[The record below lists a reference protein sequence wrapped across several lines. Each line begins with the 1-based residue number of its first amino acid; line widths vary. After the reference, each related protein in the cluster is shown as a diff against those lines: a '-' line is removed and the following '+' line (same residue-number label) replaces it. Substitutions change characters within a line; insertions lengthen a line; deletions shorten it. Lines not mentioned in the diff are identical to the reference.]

1 MRRGAE
7 SSPRLAKRAAR
18 ALLLSV
24 GAAVALSG
32 CATKGDLKR
41 MRDEMVAMQAHQDS
55 LFREMQ
61 RQNRMLL
68 DTIKAGYSAQLD
80 AQGQTSHR
88 FRELEQQLGRT
99 EEIVNQLH
107 GLVTQLSD
115 RLDQLAMQPRAAS
128 GGGLPGSTGTV
139 GGSQVE
145 GMYELGLQ
153 KLDEGAFTTARITFE
168 GIINQYPQDPRAPD
182 AQFQIGETYAKEGN
196 ATRAIEELRKV
207 EANWPSSPR
216 APAALYRAG
225 FLAEENQ
232 DNALARELYETIR
245 RRYIGSDEARLAEQR
260 LRQIGR

>member
-1 MRRGAE
+1 MRGAE
-7 SSPRLAKRAAR
+7 STPRLATRAVR
-18 ALLLSV
+18 ALLLSAC
-24 GAAVALSG
+24 AAVALSG

-61 RQNRMLL
+61 RQNRVLL

-107 GLVTQLSD
+107 GLVAQLSD
-115 RLDQLAMQPRAAS
+115 RLDQLAMQQRSTPA
-128 GGGLPGSTGTV
+128 GLSNAGGTV
-139 GGSQVE
+139 GGAQVE

-196 ATRAIEELRKV
+196 TTRAIEELRKV

-225 FLAEENQ
+225 FLAEESQ
-232 DNALARELYETIR
+232 DNALARELYETIL